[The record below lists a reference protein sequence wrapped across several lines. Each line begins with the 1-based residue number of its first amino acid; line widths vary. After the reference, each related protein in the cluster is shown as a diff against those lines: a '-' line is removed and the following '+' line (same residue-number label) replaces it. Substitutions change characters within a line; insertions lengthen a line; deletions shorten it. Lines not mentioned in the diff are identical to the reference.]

1 MKELIDTLVKQL
13 GVDSKQAEGGAAVIF
28 KAARD
33 KLGGAEFDKLLGGV
47 PGARQLAA
55 KAPVAGGLSKMFGGL
70 AGALG
75 GGNAAILA
83 NVVTSFG
90 SLGLTQDHA
99 RQFVPVILGYLRGK
113 LGAEQ
118 ITAIERA
125 LKA

>member
-1 MKELIDTLVKQL
+1 MKELVDLLVKQL
-13 GVDSKQAEGGAAVIF
+13 GVNSKQAEGGAAVIF

-33 KLGGAEFDKLLGGV
+33 KLGGGDFDKLLGGL
-47 PGARQLAA
+47 PGARELAGR
-55 KAPVAGGLSKMFGGL
+55 APEAGGFGKLLGGF
-70 AGALG
+70 AGAVG

-99 RQFVPVILGYLRGK
+99 KQFVPVILGYLRGK
-113 LGAEQ
+113 LGADKVA
-118 ITAIERA
+118 AIERA

>member
-1 MKELIDTLVKQL
+1 MKELVDLLVKQL
-13 GVDSKQAEGGAAVIF
+13 KVNSKQAEGGAAVIF

-33 KLGGAEFDKLLGGV
+33 KLGNGEFDKLLGSL
-47 PGARQLAA
+47 PGAAQLADR
-55 KAPVAGGLSKMFGGL
+55 APAAGGLGKMFGGL

-99 RQFVPVILGYLRGK
+99 KQFVPVILGYLRGK
-113 LGAEQ
+113 LGADKLA
-118 ITAIERA
+118 TIERA

>member
-1 MKELIDTLVKQL
+1 MKQLIDTLVKQL
-13 GVDSKQAEGGAAVIF
+13 GVNEKQAQGGAAVIF

-33 KLGGAEFDKLLGGV
+33 KLGGGEFDKLLGNL
-47 PGARQLAA
+47 PGAAQLADR
-55 KAPVAGGLSKMFGGL
+55 APATGGLGKMFGGL

-99 RQFVPVILGYLRGK
+99 RQFVPVIIEFLRGK
-113 LGAEQ
+113 LGQDKVA
-118 ITAIERA
+118 TLERA

>member
-1 MKELIDTLVKQL
+1 MNELIDLLVKQL
-13 GVDSKQAEGGAAVIF
+13 GVSSKQAEGGAAVIF

-33 KLGGAEFDKLLGGV
+33 KAGSGEFDRLFGGL
-47 PGARQLAA
+47 PGAKELAA
-55 KAPVAGGLSKMFGGL
+55 RAPESGGLGKLFGGL
-70 AGALG
+70 AGAVG

-99 RQFVPVILGYLRGK
+99 KQFVPVILGYLRGK
-113 LGAEQ
+113 LGADKVA
-118 ITAIERA
+118 AIERA